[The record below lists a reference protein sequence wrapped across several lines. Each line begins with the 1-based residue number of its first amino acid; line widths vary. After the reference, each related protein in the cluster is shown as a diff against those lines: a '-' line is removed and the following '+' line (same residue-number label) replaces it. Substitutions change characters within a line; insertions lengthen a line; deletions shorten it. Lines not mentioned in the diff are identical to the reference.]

1 MRDQLASAISA
12 VHRRCDEFVRD
23 PLLDAAQSELLL
35 AFLARARE
43 AGGPENPSALP
54 LLVGMAE
61 CGRANV
67 DLVAGC
73 SLHAMALRRFDAVAR
88 RDLDAPWDDTRAPI
102 AGNTAL
108 ALHMLAVDA
117 IAAAVPASR
126 TEAARLSLRRHS
138 LRAVAARHR
147 DASGTI
153 AEDEA
158 GVRSHEADRS
168 SAFALSAEL
177 AAIAAG
183 CEPERVAAHCRIGEA
198 TAQIQQIA
206 ADLRELFSTGRD
218 PDVLRYPSACFA
230 ARASAAERAEMA
242 RLRAE
247 PQVDRDAIRRL
258 LLAGPAVRACTATLE
273 AARRQVHAEI
283 LALFPAGSPL
293 DLHREFVDSVAAGP
307 YRRSHSSDLLNM
319 SS

>member
-1 MRDQLASAISA
+1 MRDQLASVMSA
-12 VHRRCDEFVRD
+12 VHSRCDEFVRE

-43 AGGPENPSALP
+43 AGAPADLSALP

-67 DLVAGC
+67 DLAAGC
-73 SLHAMALRRFDAVAR
+73 SLHAMALQLFDAVAR
-88 RDLDAPWDDTRAPI
+88 RDLDATWDGTRAPI
-102 AGNTAL
+102 AGNAAL

-126 TEAARLSLRRHS
+126 AGAARLSLRRHS
-138 LRAVAARHR
+138 LRTVAARHR

-153 AEDEA
+153 ADDEA
-158 GVRSHEADRS
+158 GVRSHEADS
-168 SAFALSAEL
+168 SSTLALSAEL

-198 TAQIQQIA
+198 TAEIQHIA
-206 ADLRELFSTGRD
+206 ADLHELFATGHGR
-218 PDVLRYPSACFA
+218 DVLRYPSACFA
-230 ARASAAERAEMA
+230 ARASAAERAEMT

-247 PQVDRDAIRRL
+247 PQVDHEAIRRL
-258 LLAGPAVRACTATLE
+258 LLAGPAVRACKATLE
-273 AARRQVHAEI
+273 AARRRVHAEI

-307 YRRSHSSDLLNM
+307 YRRSHS
-319 SS
+319 